1 MAHDFFKSQEGVE
14 AYKKVGLTYDDE
26 MWDRQYEG
34 YSKLTRKTPAK
45 EVKAVIQNLLR
56 LVLPSGAIPRY
67 EMRINEEM

>member
-34 YSKLTRKTPAK
+34 YSKLTRKTGKRSEGSDSESP
-45 EVKAVIQNLLR
+45 
-56 LVLPSGAIPRY
+56 
-67 EMRINEEM
+67 